1 MASFVERKK
10 LSLKLASIKRNKDSL
25 CTKNILLPSIRSKR
39 TSNKKLGVGKI
50 IKTLE
55 QQNESQARAVSL
67 DYGLRITP
75 DRWSKSGW

>member
-25 CTKNILLPSIRSKR
+25 RTKNILLPSIRSKR